1 MRISVEGFDLRYKG
15 RPIAG
20 YNAVIPRI
28 GASITRYGNA
38 VLHQFELM
46 GSFTPNP
53 SSAIM
58 RARDK
63 LRSHQ
68 LLAAPGIGLP
78 VTVFRDRSDEHTSVL
93 QSLMRMSYAAFC
105 LKTIIHFSYLFLF
118 SHT

>member
-1 MRISVEGFDLRYKG
+1 MRISDWSSDVCSSDLISVEGFDLRYKG

-46 GSFTPNP
+46 GSFTSNP
-53 SSAIM
+53 SAAIM

-63 LRSHQ
+63 LRGHQ
-68 LLAAPGIGLP
+68 LLAAQGIGLNRKG
-78 VTVFRDRSDEHTSVL
+78 VGEGKRG
-93 QSLMRMSYAAFC
+93 
-105 LKTIIHFSYLFLF
+105 
-118 SHT
+118 